1 VQASANSGATTGP
14 AAVTGVL
21 SQVTANNN
29 NDGILVVGGP
39 PTGALLNVTIA
50 DSVAS
55 KNRNQGVGAD
65 SITATRQPPLWCAI
79 PLPATTVPDLRC
91 RVAILRVAHSL
102 VTGNNIGVNNFGATL
117 FSYGDNDIAGNANN
131 KTGVQTAIPTH
142 RRRRGASPALRPARP
157 APAEMARV

>member
-1 VQASANSGATTGP
+1 MQASAYSRATTGP

-39 PTGALLNVTIA
+39 TTGAMLNVTIV

-55 KNRNQGVGAD
+55 KNRNQA
-65 SITATRQPPLWCAI
+65 SRRTRYPATRQPPSWCAI
-79 PLPATTVPDLRC
+79 PLPATTVPNFRC

-117 FSYGDNDIAGNANN
+117 FSYGDNDIDGNANN
-131 KTGVQTAIPTH
+131 NTGVLTAIPTQ
-142 RRRRGASPALRPARP
+142 
-157 APAEMARV
+157 

>member
-1 VQASANSGATTGP
+1 M
-14 AAVTGVL
+14 
-21 SQVTANNN
+21 
-29 NDGILVVGGP
+29 VGGP

-65 SITATRQPPLWCAI
+65 SITATRQPPLWSAI
-79 PLPATTVPDLRC
+79 PLSATTVPDLRC

-157 APAEMARV
+157 APGGDGPGLGAGRTRLAESADDFDVAHLLGFVKF